1 MKLVRLDLLYLTKE
15 GKYFRKRRVV
25 RGIKWPKQVNEDK
38 AQK

>member
-38 AQK
+38 ARK